1 MGYINRINYNPSKN
15 YKKYYNNN
23 PRVLYN
29 SLDYKRPTD
38 KK

>member
-1 MGYINRINYNPSKN
+1 MEYFNYINYNPNRN

-29 SLDYKRPTD
+29 LLNYKRFIN